1 MTLVG
6 RTAAL
11 RTLTESLTDC
21 VEGHSRTVLVE
32 GPTGCGKSALVHM
45 VLERA
50 AAARAVVLCATGFP
64 AERRTPYGVLRQ
76 LMGGHRGFALPE
88 GAVDCAPRIE
98 DMQAFCTELRE
109 VSEGAPVVLCVDDV
123 HHADDESLAFL
134 QYLARYA
141 RPARILLVVA
151 GTVHHEPGHPAFTT
165 ELMRQPTFRRIR
177 LERLAPAD
185 VTALAEATGCREHAS
200 ALYGSSGGNPLLL
213 RALLEEHA
221 HADTRGP
228 RWAAATGQTLPNTAW
243 PTGDEPAPKDAA
255 MSPESHGTS
264 RTTHAPL
271 EDHRTPDS
279 AHAALKDHPPNGT
292 AYAAPADRHPT
303 GSAHAPEDDR
313 RVGAS
318 SPRPPVGD
326 GRSHSDAAAWDSD
339 AEYAGHT
346 DTESTWPADG
356 DGRAAEP
363 PGFVAEP
370 DGPFVQAVCACLHR
384 AGPTAALV
392 AQAAALLDAAAT
404 PERIA
409 ELAGMAPPAVRQS
422 LAGLEGAGL
431 VTGTRVAQPP
441 VRDAVLSGLSP
452 TALVTLHRDAALLL
466 HRHGRPATEAAGH
479 LLAAASLSGAPW
491 SASGTETELLC
502 DAAESRLA
510 DDDGRSALS
519 LLELA
524 HRGCADDRQRDAVA
538 IRLAR
543 VAWRFDPAA
552 AERLAAGPLAALRSG
567 GFDGEPAQPLAQL
580 LLLQGRITDAAEL
593 LRHDDAEGEEAGASP
608 LDVVIDAGSVAAERL
623 LRSASPTEATMT
635 PIVQALRSLVL
646 SDHPERAV
654 PWSRTLLEDAERRDA
669 PGWAAVF
676 AVLHAQALLR
686 IGDLAEARAYAS
698 RALEALPQRGGGAFS
713 YAATAVLI
721 RAHSAM
727 GHYTEASRL
736 CDRPL
741 QHGLL
746 DSLHG
751 LAFLHARGL
760 HHLTG
765 NQPQAALTDFLT
777 IGRVMQA
784 QGIDRPACLPW
795 RSDAAQALLRLGK
808 PQQAERLVLQQ
819 LAMPD
824 ARRPWVRGAS
834 LHQRALTAGSVR
846 QRVSLLEQAVD
857 ELHRSGDRLATAR
870 AMADLG
876 RTRQSEAGA
885 PMKGTATI
893 RAAWNLAKECG
904 ATAVCKEILPDAPLS
919 DRAPDR
925 ADPPGVER
933 PETRLSSSEQRV
945 ATLAAQGLTNREIS
959 AKLYLTVST
968 VEQHLT
974 KVYRKLQINGRGDL
988 PVDLALGGG
997 PAPADRVVRG
1007 G

>member
-6 RTAAL
+6 RTAAT
-11 RTLTESLTDC
+11 RTLTESLADC
-21 VEGHSRTVLVE
+21 TAGHSRTLLVE
-32 GPTGCGKSALVHM
+32 GPTGCGKSVLVH
-45 VLERA
+45 VLVERA
-50 AAARAVVLCATGFP
+50 AAAGAVVLCATGFP
-64 AERRTPYGVLRQ
+64 AERREPYGVLRQ
-76 LMGGHRGFALPE
+76 LVGGHRTLTLPD
-88 GAVDCAPRIE
+88 GAADGAPRIE

-109 VSEGAPVVLCVDDV
+109 ISEGSPVVLCVDDV
-123 HHADDESLAFL
+123 HYADDESLAFL

-151 GTVHHEPGHPAFTT
+151 GTVHHEAAHPAFAT
-165 ELMRQPTFRRIR
+165 ELMRQPTFRRVR
-177 LERLAPAD
+177 LERLTPAE
-185 VTALAEATGCREHAS
+185 VAALAGTMDCGGHAS
-200 ALYGSSGGNPLLL
+200 ALHESTGGNPLLL
-213 RALLEEHA
+213 RALLEEH
-221 HADTRGP
+221 
-228 RWAAATGQTLPNTAW
+228 TA
-243 PTGDEPAPKDAA
+243 P
-255 MSPESHGTS
+255 
-264 RTTHAPL
+264 
-271 EDHRTPDS
+271 
-279 AHAALKDHPPNGT
+279 GT
-292 AYAAPADRHPT
+292 AHTGPGTLAAP
-303 GSAHAPEDDR
+303 
-313 RVGAS
+313 
-318 SPRPPVGD
+318 
-326 GRSHSDAAAWDSD
+326 
-339 AEYAGHT
+339 
-346 DTESTWPADG
+346 
-356 DGRAAEP
+356 EP
-363 PGFVAEP
+363 G
-370 DGPFVQAVCACLHR
+370 GPFVQAVCACLHR
-384 AGPTAALV
+384 AGPTAVLV
-392 AQAAALLDAAAT
+392 AQAAALLDAAAA
-404 PERIA
+404 PELIA
-409 ELAGMAPPAVRQS
+409 ELTGVAPAAVRQG
-422 LAGLEGAGL
+422 LAGLEAAGL
-431 VTGTRVAQPP
+431 MAGTRFPHLA

-452 TALVTLHRDAALLL
+452 SALTALHREAALLL
-466 HRHGRPATEAAGH
+466 HRHRRPATEAAGH
-479 LLAAASLSGAPW
+479 LLSAAACSGAPW
-491 SASGTETELLC
+491 PASGTETELLC
-502 DAAESRLA
+502 EAAESRLA
-510 DDDGRSALS
+510 ADDGRGARR

-524 HRGCADDRQRDAVA
+524 HRVCADDRQRDAVA

-543 VAWRFDPAA
+543 VTWRFDPSA
-552 AERLAAGPLAALRSG
+552 AERLITGPLAALHDGRL
-567 GFDGEPAQPLAQL
+567 DGEPVQPLAQL

-593 LRHDDAEGEEAGASP
+593 LRDGDTEGEESGASP

-623 LRSASPTEATMT
+623 LRSATPTEATMT
-635 PIVQALRSLVL
+635 PVVQALRSLVL

-654 PWSRTLLEDAERRDA
+654 PWSRSLLEDAERRDA
-669 PGWAAVF
+669 PGWAAAF
-676 AVLHAQALLR
+676 ATLHAQALLR
-686 IGDLAEARAYAS
+686 IGDLAEACAYAT
-698 RALEALPQRGGGAFS
+698 RALAALPDRGSGAFP

-741 QHGLL
+741 HHGLL

-777 IGRVMQA
+777 IGRIMQA
-784 QGIDRPACLPW
+784 QGVDRPACLPW

-819 LAMPD
+819 LALPD
-824 ARRPWVRGAS
+824 ARRPWVRGVS
-834 LHQRALTAGSVR
+834 LHQRALTAGSAR

-904 ATAVCKEILPDAPLS
+904 ATALCKEILPDAPLS
-919 DRAPDR
+919 DEAPDR
-925 ADPPGVER
+925 ADRPGTER
-933 PETRLSSSEQRV
+933 PECRLSSSEQRV

-997 PAPADRVVRG
+997 SHQPAER
-1007 G
+1007 

>member
-6 RTAAL
+6 RTAAT
-11 RTLTESLTDC
+11 RTLTDSLADC
-21 VEGHSRTVLVE
+21 IEGHSRTVLVE
-32 GPTGCGKSALVHM
+32 GPTGCGKSALVH
-45 VLERA
+45 VVVEQA
-50 AAARAVVLCATGFP
+50 AAAGAMVLSATGFP

-76 LMGGHRGFALPE
+76 LVGSHRGLTLPE
-88 GAVDCAPRIE
+88 GAADCAPRIE

-109 VSEGAPVVLCVDDV
+109 MSEDTAVVLCVDDV

-151 GTVHHEPGHPAFTT
+151 GTVHHEAGHPAFAT

-177 LERLAPAD
+177 TERLTPAE
-185 VTALAEATGCREHAS
+185 VSALAEATGCREQAS
-200 ALYGSSGGNPLLL
+200 SLYESSGGNPLLL
-213 RALLEEHA
+213 RALLEEHTHPA
-221 HADTRGP
+221 TGTPRWTADTAHPLPSAPWPAEDRS
-228 RWAAATGQTLPNTAW
+228 ATG
-243 PTGDEPAPKDAA
+243 DSPAP
-255 MSPESHGTS
+255 PENR
-264 RTTHAPL
+264 RTT
-271 EDHRTPDS
+271 R
-279 AHAALKDHPPNGT
+279 N
-292 AYAAPADRHPT
+292 
-303 GSAHAPEDDR
+303 
-313 RVGAS
+313 
-318 SPRPPVGD
+318 
-326 GRSHSDAAAWDSD
+326 
-339 AEYAGHT
+339 
-346 DTESTWPADG
+346 
-356 DGRAAEP
+356 GRAADGRTTGTGPWPTDDDLTLMSTSWATDGHRSAPEGTRPDPFAGIRPGPEP
-363 PGFVAEP
+363 AGRAPAGQLPAAASRTAEATCAAAAGTAAVPEP

-392 AQAAALLDAAAT
+392 AQAAALLDEAAT

-409 ELAGMAPPAVRQS
+409 ELAGIAPPAARQS
-422 LAGLEGAGL
+422 LAGLESAGL
-431 VTGTRVAQPP
+431 AAGTRFPHPA
-441 VRDAVLSGLSP
+441 VRGAVLSGLSP
-452 TALVTLHRDAALLL
+452 TGLVTLHRHAALLL
-466 HRHGRPATEAAGH
+466 HRQGRPAAEAAGH
-479 LLAAASLSGAPW
+479 LLSAAALSGAPW

-510 DDDGRSALS
+510 ADDGRGALS

-524 HRGCADDRQRDAVA
+524 HQVCADDRQRDTVAV
-538 IRLAR
+538 RLAR

-552 AERLAAGPLAALRSG
+552 AERLVAGPLAALRSG
-567 GFDGEPAQPLAQL
+567 RRDGEPAQPLAQL

-593 LRHDDAEGEEAGASP
+593 LRDGEAEGEESGASP

-635 PIVQALRSLVL
+635 PVVQALRSLVL

-676 AVLHAQALLR
+676 ATLHAQALLR
-686 IGDLAEARAYAS
+686 IGDLAEACAYAS
-698 RALEALPQRGGGAFS
+698 RALDALPERGGGAFP

-736 CDRPL
+736 CDRPV
-741 QHGLL
+741 HRGLL

-795 RSDAAQALLRLGK
+795 RSEAAQALLRLGK

-819 LAMPD
+819 LALPD
-824 ARRPWVRGAS
+824 GRHPWVRGIS
-834 LHQRALTAGSVR
+834 LHQRALTAGSAR
-846 QRVSLLEQAVD
+846 QRVTLLEQAVD

-904 ATAVCKEILPDAPLS
+904 ATALCKEILPDAPLT
-919 DRAPDR
+919 DQAPDR
-925 ADPPGVER
+925 TDRPGAER
-933 PETRLSSSEQRV
+933 PESRLSSSEQRV

-988 PVDLALGGG
+988 PVDLALGGA
-997 PAPADRVVRG
+997 APAGRVVRG